1 MFSLSLFFFKIIPLN
16 KFSFKKKTW
25 LSFNRKTHNKRIL
38 FCSHCHRDCLRAGLW
53 PQSVYSEWISG
64 PLWAGPDKK
73 VARKLNLN
81 LGRHEAA
88 EAVLRVAGIHCSES
102 RVPIQPKEGSQEME
116 RNNPVTS
123 FDLHSF
129 SVTLANKILLFAQV
143 LSLVIKRVQTHSFNI
158 PQIYLLSF
166 CPA

>member
-1 MFSLSLFFFKIIPLN
+1 MKFSLFFFKLYHWINSP
-16 KFSFKKKTW
+16 FKKTW
-25 LSFNRKTHNKRIL
+25 LSFNRKTHNKYIL
-38 FCSHCHRDCLRAGLW
+38 FCSHCHRERLRGGLW

-64 PLWAGPDKK
+64 PLWAGSDKK
-73 VARKLNLN
+73 VGRKLNLN

-88 EAVLRVAGIHCSES
+88 EAVLRVAGIRCWES
-102 RVPIQPKEGSQEME
+102 RVPIQPRKGSQDME

-123 FDLHSF
+123 FDPHSF

-166 CPA
+166 YPA